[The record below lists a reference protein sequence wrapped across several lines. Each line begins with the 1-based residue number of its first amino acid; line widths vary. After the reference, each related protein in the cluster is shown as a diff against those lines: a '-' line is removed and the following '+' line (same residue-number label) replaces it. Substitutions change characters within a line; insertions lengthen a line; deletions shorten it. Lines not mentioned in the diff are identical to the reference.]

1 MTSIIYIYVAFGL
14 IFLYIFITGFHD
26 EGNLIATV
34 IASRSLKPVLIFLL
48 AFLSQFTGVLFL
60 GTKVAKSTIFGLFN
74 IKILQFHSA
83 EIPIMVCAAVLGAI
97 VWNLIT
103 WVVRIPSSSSH
114 AIIGGLMGP
123 FVMKYGFSAI
133 NGKGIVLS
141 VLMPLFTSPIM
152 GFIIGYWLFSLSQR
166 FLNGCS
172 TRVKKPLQK
181 LQIVTCTLTNAF
193 QGSNDA
199 QKGMGIFGLLIMA
212 QTGNDDFSLPSYII
226 FFSAL
231 IIALGLLI
239 GGSRM
244 IKSVGTKIYNV
255 KALHSMS
262 AQVSSLA
269 VVVVASTLGFPV
281 SGTQIV
287 NSAIFGVGV
296 ADGPNAVGWLYAKDM
311 LTAWLITIPASFA
324 LSSLFYWIIH
334 LIGV

>member
-1 MTSIIYIYVAFGL
+1 MCIYIAFAL

-26 EGNLIATV
+26 EGSLIATV
-34 IASRSLKPVLIFLL
+34 IASRSLKPTLIFLL
-48 AFLSQFTGVLFL
+48 AFLSQFAGVLFL
-60 GTKVAKSTIFGLFN
+60 GTKVAKGTIFGLFN
-74 IKILQFHSA
+74 MKVLQFHSA
-83 EIPIMVCAAVLGAI
+83 EIPTMVCAAVLGAI

-103 WVVRIPSSSSH
+103 WVASIPSSSSH

-123 FVMKYGFSAI
+123 FVMKYGFSVI
-133 NGKGIVLS
+133 NGRGIVLS
-141 VLMPLFTSPIM
+141 VLIPLFTSPIM
-152 GFIIGYWLFSLSQR
+152 GFIIGYWLFR
-166 FLNGCS
+166 FCHRSLNGYS
-172 TRVKKPLQK
+172 AHVKKPLQN
-181 LQIVTCTLTNAF
+181 LQIVTCTITNAF

-199 QKGMGIFGLLIMA
+199 QKGMGIVGLLIMT
-212 QTGNDDFSLPSYII
+212 QTGDYNFSLPSYII
-226 FFSAL
+226 LFSAFT
-231 IIALGLLI
+231 IALGLLI
-239 GGSRM
+239 GGWRM

-269 VVVVASTLGFPV
+269 VVVAASTLGFPV

-287 NSAIFGVGV
+287 NSAIFGVGA
-296 ADGPNAVGWLYAKDM
+296 ADRPKAVGWLYAKDM